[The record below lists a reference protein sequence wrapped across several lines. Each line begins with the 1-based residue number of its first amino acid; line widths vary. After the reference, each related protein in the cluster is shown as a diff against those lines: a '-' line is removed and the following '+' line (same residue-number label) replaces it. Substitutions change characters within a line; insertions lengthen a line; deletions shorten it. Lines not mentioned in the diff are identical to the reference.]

1 MKVLESSPT
10 ESNTEESLAQESAEQ
25 ASPALSNVPEE
36 DKKKSAFSS
45 LRVLTIIGLILLIFV
60 ILITNKGDRSTVNS
74 LLKEKDSKITE
85 MNFNIT
91 KLNQDISK
99 KDLQILKLKDDLD
112 EQKLKLS
119 AFTSEEQFETI
130 SIE

>member
-1 MKVLESSPT
+1 
-10 ESNTEESLAQESAEQ
+10 
-25 ASPALSNVPEE
+25 
-36 DKKKSAFSS
+36 
-45 LRVLTIIGLILLIFV
+45 
-60 ILITNKGDRSTVNS
+60 
-74 LLKEKDSKITE
+74 

-130 SIE
+130 SIEQSRPFLALSKAFDMD

>member
-1 MKVLESSPT
+1 
-10 ESNTEESLAQESAEQ
+10 
-25 ASPALSNVPEE
+25 
-36 DKKKSAFSS
+36 
-45 LRVLTIIGLILLIFV
+45 
-60 ILITNKGDRSTVNS
+60 
-74 LLKEKDSKITE
+74 
-85 MNFNIT
+85 MNNNI
-91 KLNQDISK
+91 KNLNQDISK